1 MEHFK
6 ISLRTTIFL
15 LFLVFIQKANANTPY
30 DQNDALIH
38 KAILHQ
44 INQYRIT
51 HGLPMLTL
59 DQRISEEAAR
69 HSREMAQHQVPFGH
83 QKFEQRVAR
92 LYKNIKNATGAAE
105 NVAFNYK
112 NADVVVKGWIQSPG
126 HRRNIQGH
134 YNLTGIGTAR
144 DKQGRIYYTQLF
156 IRA

>member
-1 MEHFK
+1 MKHLK
-6 ISLRTTIFL
+6 PSIRTTIFL

-30 DQNDALIH
+30 DQTDASIH
-38 KAILHQ
+38 KAILHH

-59 DQRISEEAAR
+59 DQRISEEATR
-69 HSREMAQHQVPFGH
+69 HSREMAQHQIPFGH

-92 LYKNIKNATGAAE
+92 LYKTIKDATGAAE

-112 NADVVVKGWIQSPG
+112 NADIVVKGWIQSPG
-126 HRRNIQGH
+126 HRHNIQGH